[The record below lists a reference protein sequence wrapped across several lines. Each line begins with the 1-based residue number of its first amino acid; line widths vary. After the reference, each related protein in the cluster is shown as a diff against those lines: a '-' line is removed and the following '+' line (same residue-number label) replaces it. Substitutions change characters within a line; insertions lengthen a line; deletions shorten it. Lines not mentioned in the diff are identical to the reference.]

1 MNTINRFILLTI
13 VLTLLSA
20 CATSGKT
27 PDRRM
32 GQVLVCHKQKQTQ
45 AVSNA
50 DYMRHIDHGD
60 SAGPCPYGQ

>member
-1 MNTINRFILLTI
+1 MNVTSRFVLLI
-13 VLTLLSA
+13 IALSLISA
-20 CATSGKT
+20 CASTGNT
-27 PDRRM
+27 PERRM

-45 AVSNA
+45 SVSNA